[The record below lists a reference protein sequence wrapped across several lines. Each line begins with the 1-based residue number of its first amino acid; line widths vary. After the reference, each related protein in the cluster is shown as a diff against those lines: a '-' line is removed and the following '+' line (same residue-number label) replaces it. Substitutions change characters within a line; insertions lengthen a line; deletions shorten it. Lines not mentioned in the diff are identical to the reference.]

1 MRVCAF
7 ELLGEVVSPFDRI
20 GGDDE
25 ILVGIERLSDHEL
38 IPVMIAA
45 DRGALVVHGPALKAF
60 HALAATPDV
69 TERLQK
75 FSKLDV
81 TLSASGNKMASQKVA
96 LADLLPASSRRPK
109 VAWCASGTAGRGVR
123 VSAAVMPRA
132 GFHWPGRSATIPS
145 TNTLQSKENE
155 P

>member
-60 HALAATPDV
+60 HALAATPEV

-109 VAWCASGTAGRGVR
+109 VAWCASRNCRPRGTCICGRD
-123 VSAAVMPRA
+123 AAR
-132 GFHWPGRSATIPS
+132 GFSLARSVGY
-145 TNTLQSKENE
+145 NTVDKHASVQGE
-155 P
+155 